1 MGDLAPA
8 INNLNTTWKPWYCRN
23 YSLTFFIQINY
34 NVHRTVER
42 ERDKELMFALKTQ
55 TWRIKLSTQNN
66 RILVPSAEV
75 YQY

>member
-34 NVHRTVER
+34 NVHRTVEN
-42 ERDKELMFALKTQ
+42 ERDKELMFALKT
-55 TWRIKLSTQNN
+55 
-66 RILVPSAEV
+66 
-75 YQY
+75 